1 MYFLKIGSVELPVPY
16 YYSVETNDI
25 NSTDTYRS
33 DETGEM
39 HRRRI
44 RQAVHTC
51 HVKWRLSGS
60 DAIPLHTSLEDEQ
73 LSVSLLDPAYGRCVT
88 CIMYAENLKSV
99 FYQEQDG
106 DEKKS
111 WWEISCTLVEY

>member
-1 MYFLKIGSVELPVPY
+1 MYFLKKSGIELPVPY
-16 YYSVETNDI
+16 YYSVESNDI

-33 DETGEM
+33 DETGIM

-44 RQAVHTC
+44 RKAVHTC

-60 DAIPLHTSLEDEQ
+60 EAIPLHTSLGDEQ
-73 LSVSLLDPAYGRCVT
+73 LYMSVLDPARGSYIDCM
-88 CIMYAENLKSV
+88 MYAENLKSV

-106 DEKKS
+106 NEKKS